1 MGSIISLLASLVS
14 LYSFIFFVRVLLTW
28 IPGLDPYNPI
38 VQFLHQ
44 ITDPVMEPARRIIP
58 PIGMIDISPIVVM
71 VVMSILA
78 QILQDLAV
86 QMR

>member
-14 LYSFIFFVRVLLTW
+14 LYSFIIFVRVLITW

-58 PIGMIDISPIVVM
+58 PIGMMDISPIVVM

>member
-14 LYSFIFFVRVLLTW
+14 LYSFVIFVRVMLTW

-86 QMR
+86 QIR

>member
-14 LYSFIFFVRVLLTW
+14 LYSFIIFVRVLLTW

-58 PIGMIDISPIVVM
+58 PIGMMDISPIVVM

>member
-14 LYSFIFFVRVLLTW
+14 LYSVIIFVRVLLTW

>member
-14 LYSFIFFVRVLLTW
+14 LYSFIIFVRVLLTW

-58 PIGMIDISPIVVM
+58 PVGMIDISPIVVM

>member
-14 LYSFIFFVRVLLTW
+14 LYSFIIFVRVLLTW

-58 PIGMIDISPIVVM
+58 PIGMMDISPIVVM

-78 QILQDLAV
+78 QILQDLAG

>member
-14 LYSFIFFVRVLLTW
+14 LYSFIIFVRVLLTW

-58 PIGMIDISPIVVM
+58 PIGMMDISPIVVM

-78 QILQDLAV
+78 QILQDLAGQV
-86 QMR
+86 R

>member
-14 LYSFIFFVRVLLTW
+14 LYSFIIFVRVLITW

>member
-14 LYSFIFFVRVLLTW
+14 LYSFIIFVRVLLTW

>member
-14 LYSFIFFVRVLLTW
+14 LYSFIIFVRVMLTW

-86 QMR
+86 QIR